1 MSEEVVKEKKKRV
14 KKPKSKARV
23 IIEWVLTGLFL
34 VLFAII
40 GAGQIDGMV
49 HRKDHYGQQIR
60 FGYAT
65 FQVQTE
71 SMEPEYKVKTAIVTY
86 LEDADK
92 IYERFQKGETVDV
105 TFYNGY
111 TPSTEEERNL
121 CIPDNP
127 QYTRRVTDIA
137 IITHRVLE
145 IHVNPNGT
153 KGENKYFFIAAGIN
167 DAGFASG
174 IDQYQAFTEKQLLG
188 RVVLNSPFLGGIFTF
203 ISSPLGLLAL
213 LLIPAFYLVI
223 TSVLDI
229 FKAYK
234 DPDEETAGAT
244 PTDGEQAPKG
254 EIELSEADKK
264 RLKEEL
270 LQEMINNK
278 KKGQ

>member
-1 MSEEVVKEKKKRV
+1 MSEVVEEKKKKN
-14 KKPKSKARV
+14 KKPKSKTRV
-23 IIEWVLTGLFL
+23 IIEWVLTAIFLALFC
-34 VLFAII
+34 FI
-40 GAGQIDGMV
+40 GAAQIDGMV
-49 HRKDHYGQQIR
+49 HRKEHYNQQIR

-65 FQVQTE
+65 FVVQTA

-92 IYERFQKGETVDV
+92 IYQRFQKGETVDI
-105 TFYNGY
+105 TFINNYSPN
-111 TPSTEEERNL
+111 TDEERAL
-121 CIPDNP
+121 ATPENP
-127 QYTRRVTDIA
+127 QYTHLVTDLA
-137 IITHRVLE
+137 IITHRVQE
-145 IHVNPNGT
+145 IHVNPNGK
-153 KGENKYFFIAAGIN
+153 KGENKYTFIAAGIN
-167 DAGFASG
+167 TAGFASG
-174 IDQYQAFTEKQLLG
+174 IDQYQAFTEKQILG